1 MISSEQ
7 VETVLRRVRPF
18 MQADGGDVEVVA
30 VDGPVVNLRFSGRC
44 AGCPS
49 AHMTLYL
56 GIETALRREVPE
68 LAAVRLV

>member
-44 AGCPS
+44 AACPS

-68 LAAVRLV
+68 LASVRLV

>member
-1 MISSEQ
+1 MIMSEQ

-30 VDGPVVNLRFSGRC
+30 VDGPVVDLRFTGRC
-44 AGCPS
+44 AVCPN

-56 GIETALRREVPE
+56 GIESALRREVPE
-68 LAAVRLV
+68 LVAVRLV

>member
-1 MISSEQ
+1 MITSEQ
-7 VETVLRRVRPF
+7 VEAVLRRVRPF

-30 VDGPVVNLRFSGRC
+30 VDGPIVNLRFSGRC
-44 AGCPS
+44 AACPS